1 MKRSR
6 RAFLIGSA
14 IVGGGFAV
22 GYWLHQP
29 GPNPLLRNRT
39 AGQHPFNAY
48 VKIDEDNV
56 VTVGVPR
63 AEMGQ
68 GGQKA
73 LAILVAD
80 ELDVDLKGIPIEQPV
95 ASKHYNQQKPV
106 SAGL

>member
-56 VTVGVPR
+56 VTGAVPR
-63 AEMGQ
+63 AEMGE
-68 GGQKA
+68 GGQTG
-73 LAILVAD
+73 LAILGAG
-80 ELDVDLKGIPIEQPV
+80 ELGVDLKGIPIEHPGP
-95 ASKHYNQQKPV
+95 SKHYINKT
-106 SAGL
+106 LL